1 MPAYQTV
8 VVGVHDSQTGARA
21 VEMAALMA
29 AETDADLIL
38 VSAYRR
44 WGVGQKDGPECQ
56 ARGSA
61 SAERTL
67 ERAVAQC
74 AEMGVHGVETFAAP
88 GSPATVLNEAVREY
102 GADLLL
108 VGSHGLATLGGRLL
122 GSVPGTVTATASCD
136 VLVVH
141 TTTDRWQKLVSRRYR
156 HVPARYVR
164 TILVGVHDSE
174 RSMRAAEKAGRIAAD
189 GGAKLVLVGTYEPAQ
204 KKEMALAADA
214 LKGES
219 YLAQGS
225 FAIESALRDGEARAR
240 AQGAQTVESVMAEG
254 DALHG
259 LLTVADMQSADLLVL
274 GNNHLPGGGAR
285 LIGTISEQVTRNTPT
300 HVLLVN

>member
-8 VVGVHDSQTGARA
+8 VVGVHDSPTGARA

-29 AETDADLIL
+29 AETDARLIL
-38 VSAYRR
+38 VSAYRH
-44 WGVGQKDGPECQ
+44 WGAGRKGGSGYQV
-56 ARGSA
+56 RGSV

-74 AEMGVHGVETFAAP
+74 AEMGVHDVATSAAP
-88 GSPATVLNEAVREY
+88 GNPATVLNAAVREHA
-102 GADLLL
+102 ADLLL

-156 HVPARYVR
+156 QRPSRYVR
-164 TILVGVHDSE
+164 TILAGVHDSE
-174 RSMRAAEKAGRIAAD
+174 RSMRAVEKAGRIAAD
-189 GGAKLVLVGTYEPAQ
+189 GGAKLVLVGTYEPAR
-204 KKEMALAADA
+204 KKEMALASDA

-219 YLAQGS
+219 FLAQGS
-225 FAIESALRDGEARAR
+225 FAIETVLRAGEARAR

-259 LLTVADMQSADLLVL
+259 LLTVADLRRADLLVL
-274 GNNHLPGGGAR
+274 GNNHLPEGGVR
-285 LIGTISEQVTRNTPT
+285 LIGTISEQVTRNIPT